1 MKDLLVQVEQLLA
14 GKSEADLRSWCQVHE
29 SQAQGAGPNGS
40 NGSTDS
46 PESDL
51 EKLKTSI
58 ANRLSSTGSKSAA
71 VDLQIAS
78 PSSCVI
84 VSASSFEETE
94 SKEEAEKS
102 LPDLAAMNFF
112 SQDAA
117 AQLEEAHRLGG
128 LLRLQWHFAVVK
140 ATRESKDDKDS
151 KDQSRPLALG
161 IGFATDEALSKA
173 RALRAAEVR
182 AEVLTEAMFL
192 KTQK

>member
-29 SQAQGAGPNGS
+29 SQQAPNGPNGS

-46 PESDL
+46 PEDL
-51 EKLKTSI
+51 EKLKTTI

-94 SKEEAEKS
+94 SKEEEKS

-112 SQDAA
+112 SADAA

-151 KDQSRPLALG
+151 KDQPRPWS
-161 IGFATDEALSKA
+161 F
-173 RALRAAEVR
+173 ALR
-182 AEVLTEAMFL
+182 
-192 KTQK
+192 

>member
-29 SQAQGAGPNGS
+29 SQGPNGS

-46 PESDL
+46 PEDL
-51 EKLKTSI
+51 EKLKTTI

-94 SKEEAEKS
+94 SKEEEKS

-112 SQDAA
+112 SADAA

-128 LLRLQWHFAVVK
+128 LLRLQWHFGVVK

>member
-29 SQAQGAGPNGS
+29 SQAQGPNGS

-51 EKLKTSI
+51 EKLKTTIS
-58 ANRLSSTGSKSAA
+58 NRLSSTGSKSAA

-94 SKEEAEKS
+94 SKEEEKS

-112 SQDAA
+112 SADAA